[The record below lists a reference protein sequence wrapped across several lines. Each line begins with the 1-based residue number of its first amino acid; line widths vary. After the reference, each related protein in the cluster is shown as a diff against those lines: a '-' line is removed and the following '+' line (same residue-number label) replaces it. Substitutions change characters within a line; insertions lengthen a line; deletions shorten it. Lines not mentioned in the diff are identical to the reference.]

1 MFNPDF
7 YPTPKDIIFQMLE
20 GVTIQDKII
29 LEPSAGKGDIIDYLN
44 DNGAEKVLFCEI
56 NEDLQAI
63 SQHKGKFLKAD
74 FLDLESSDIS
84 HIDLIVMN
92 PPFSADEKHISH
104 AFNIAPA
111 GCKIIALCNAQTVA
125 NAYSQSRKEL
135 KNKINLFGTFTNL
148 GSCFQDSERSTN
160 VEIGLIILQKP
171 GAKYSTEFEGFF
183 MDDEQ
188 EPEGEGIM
196 SYNIVR
202 DLVNRYVESIKIFD
216 RQLEEA
222 QRMNQLTTGYFSVKI
237 GMNITDSDK
246 PIQRADF
253 KKEMQKSGWHF
264 IFNKM
269 NMQKHTTRGLRDDI
283 NTFVE
288 TQTNV
293 PFTMKNIYQMLRLV
307 AATTE
312 QRMDKAILEVFDKVT
327 MHHHENRHHVEGW
340 KTNSHYLLNQK
351 FIFPNLCYQDQR
363 WSKGESNIQMNWS
376 STEIIEDLL
385 KAICFIAGD
394 DYGKFATLRE
404 TATYR
409 YLIFADGKFIE
420 STHNYQDF
428 TRIVDRR
435 REKGQQLETQ
445 INNHCYGEVFEWA
458 YFTVKCFKKGTIH
471 FEFKDR
477 ELWGRFN
484 QRVAKIKGY
493 PLYEKAPDK
502 RTDRQKAKEEAQPRP
517 TASKI
522 KKEPVQRS
530 KEVASFFEEF
540 EFEL

>member
-7 YPTPKDIIFQMLE
+7 YPTPKEVIFQMLE

-63 SQHKGKFLKAD
+63 SQHKGKFLQAD
-74 FLDLESSDIS
+74 FLTLESSQIS

-92 PPFSADEKHISH
+92 PPFSKDTEHIMH
-104 AFNIAPA
+104 AFSIAPA
-111 GCKIIALCNAQTVA
+111 GCKIIALCNAQTVE
-125 NAYSQSRKEL
+125 NTYSQSRKEL
-135 KNKINLFGTFTNL
+135 KQKIDLFGTYTNL
-148 GSCFQDSERSTN
+148 GSCFQDSERATN
-160 VEIGLIILQKP
+160 VEIGLIVLQTP

-183 MDDEQ
+183 LDDEQ
-188 EPEGEGIM
+188 EPDGEGIM
-196 SYNIVR
+196 SYNLVR

-237 GMNITDSDK
+237 GMNMTDQDK

-264 IFNKM
+264 IFNRM

-307 AATTE
+307 AGTTE

-327 MHHHENRHHVEGW
+327 MHHHENRHHIEGW

-351 FIFPNLCYQDQR
+351 FIFPDLCWQDQR
-363 WSKGESNIQMNWS
+363 WYKGQSSIQMDYS
-376 STEIIEDLL
+376 RVEVIEDLL
-385 KAICFIAGD
+385 KALCFITGD
-394 DYGKFATLRE
+394 DYGKFATLRK
-404 TATYR
+404 TATHR
-409 YLIFADGKFIE
+409 YLIFADGKFVH
-420 STHNYQDF
+420 STYHYDDF
-428 TRIVDRR
+428 NRAAGRYKEAGRQV
-435 REKGQQLETQ
+435 ETQ
-445 INNHCYGEVFEWA
+445 INDFCYGEVFDWS

-484 QRVAKIKGY
+484 QRVAKIKGF

-502 RTDRQKAKEEAQPRP
+502 RTERQKEKAKQEPRP
-517 TASKI
+517 TAQSPKV
-522 KKEPVQRS
+522 KATVLGTYTLAP
-530 KEVASFFEEF
+530 
-540 EFEL
+540 ELF

>member
-1 MFNPDF
+1 MFNTDF
-7 YPTPKDIIFQMLE
+7 FPTPKDVIFQMLE

-29 LEPSAGKGDIIDYLN
+29 LEPSSGKGDIIDYLN
-44 DNGAEKVLFCEI
+44 ANGAEKVLFCEI

-74 FLDLESSDIS
+74 FLDVESSDIS

-135 KNKINLFGTFTNL
+135 KNKIDLFGTFTNL

-160 VEIGLIILQKP
+160 VEIGLIILQKL

-183 MDDEQ
+183 LDDEQ
-188 EPEGEGIM
+188 EPDREGIM

-237 GMNITDSDK
+237 GMNLTDSDK

-269 NMQKHTTRGLRDDI
+269 NMQKYATSQLRDDI
-283 NTFVE
+283 NKFVE

-293 PFTMKNIYQMLRLV
+293 PFTMKNIYQMLRLIN
-307 AATTE
+307 ATTG
-312 QRMDKAILEVFDKVT
+312 QRMDKAIEVVFDKVT
-327 MHHHENRHHVEGW
+327 LHHHENRFGLKGW
-340 KTNSHYLLNQK
+340 KTNDNYVLNQK
-351 FIFPNLCYQDQR
+351 FIIPHICWQDQR
-363 WSKGESNIQMNWS
+363 WYKGESLIR
-376 STEIIEDLL
+376 IEYRSAYILDDLL
-385 KAICFIAGD
+385 KGMCYITGD
-394 DYGKFATLRE
+394 NYDNFPNFEK
-404 TATYR
+404 TAR
-409 YLIFADGKFIE
+409 A
-420 STHNYQDF
+420 
-428 TRIVDRR
+428 
-435 REKGQQLETQ
+435 
-445 INNHCYGEVFEWA
+445 NHYGESFEWA
-458 YFTVKCFKKGTIH
+458 YFKVKCYKLGTAHI
-471 FEFKDR
+471 EFKDR

-484 QRVAKIKGY
+484 QRVAKIKGF

-502 RTDRQKAKEEAQPRP
+502 RTERQKAKEASQPKERP
-517 TASKI
+517 THVM
-522 KKEPVQRS
+522 KE
-530 KEVASFFEEF
+530 KLIFAGDLFGIEE
-540 EFEL
+540 LLCN